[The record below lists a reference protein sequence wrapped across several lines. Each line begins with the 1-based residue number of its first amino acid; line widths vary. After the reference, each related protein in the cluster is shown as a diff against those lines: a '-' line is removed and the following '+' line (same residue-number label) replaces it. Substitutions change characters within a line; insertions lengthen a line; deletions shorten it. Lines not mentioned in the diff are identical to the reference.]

1 MVEHLT
7 DEQIES
13 YRKRTMKPD
22 GLLSADKH
30 FLSCED
36 CRARLTESGR
46 LQAAFRNVKQNLQS
60 APRASPAHLE
70 YELLEA
76 YVDNRSDALDWEI
89 IESHIEIC
97 ADCAGELQ
105 ELQTFA
111 AMLQATSVREGEQ
124 IEKASLWQRLFSLKR
139 LFSLIGLPATQAGGA
154 PAGFRLAGAVA
165 IVLLIAAASVF
176 VIYKALNSEPGPIAQ
191 GNRNQSLPANQNEN
205 PNVNQPVQPD
215 NPIVAQGNQN
225 QNEANR
231 NIQTPQP
238 QPTSV
243 FAFLVPLE
251 ISRGGG
257 GDKSTLKISPD
268 VGFVELKIEVENAE
282 GKSFTAQLQKIGGA
296 THNLKMSL
304 AHNGV
309 VTFKVAASVL
319 NDGQYHMKIFR
330 LPRNPDDPGIETL
343 FKVEKVR
350 Q

>member
-36 CRARLTESGR
+36 CRARLQESGR

-60 APRASPAHLE
+60 AARASPEHLE

-76 YVDNRSDALDWEI
+76 YVDNRSDTLDREI

-97 ADCAGELQ
+97 ADCAGELH
-105 ELQTFA
+105 ELQKFA
-111 AMLQATSVREGEQ
+111 AMLQAASVREGEK
-124 IEKASLWQRLFSLKR
+124 IEKASPWQR

-165 IVLLIAAASVF
+165 MVLLIAAASVF
-176 VIYKALNSEPGPIAQ
+176 VIYKALNSESGPIAQ
-191 GNRNQSLPANQNEN
+191 GNGNQSLPANQNEN
-205 PNVNQPVQPD
+205 PNVNEQVQPD

-238 QPTSV
+238 RPTSV

-257 GDKSTLKISPD
+257 VDKSTLKISPD
-268 VGFVELKIEVENAE
+268 VGFVELKVEVENAE

-296 THNLKMSL
+296 TQNLKTSI
-304 AHNGV
+304 ARNGV
-309 VTFKVAASVL
+309 VTFKVAASDL
-319 NDGQYHMKIFR
+319 NDGQYDMKIFR
-330 LPRNPDDPGIETL
+330 LPRNPDDSAIETV